1 MIERIEVLRGP
12 AAARY
17 GNGAAGGVVNII
29 TKKGSGEWHGS
40 RDAYFNAPEHK
51 EEGATKRTNFSLTG
65 PLGDEFSFRLYGN
78 LDKTQLTRGISTRP
92 SVRACRNVCHDVTS
106 RARRGNQQRY

>member
-1 MIERIEVLRGP
+1 M
-12 AAARY
+12 ARL
-17 GNGAAGGVVNII
+17 
-29 TKKGSGEWHGS
+29 W
-40 RDAYFNAPEHK
+40 DAYFNAPEHK

-78 LDKTQLTRGISTRP
+78 LDKTRADAWDINQWP

-106 RARRGNQQRY
+106 RARRGDQQRY